1 MLLTAAAVRDLAPA
15 AKPYEVRDDRLRGFL
30 IRVQPSGSKTFY
42 IEYGRSKRIA
52 LGRADVLPPSVAR
65 DKAKAIVAQAVQG
78 QDPRAARRQAKA
90 HTLGSFL
97 SEVYE
102 PWARANLRTSDA
114 PVIRIRTKFPE
125 LLDRKLA
132 DLSPWLIEKWRLR
145 RKGDGIGNVTLN
157 RDLDDLKAALARAAE
172 WDIIEASPLAGIKR
186 AKVDRAALVRFL
198 SEDEER
204 RLRAALDAREERIR
218 RQRDSANDWRRERG
232 YRLLPDLRAAAFA
245 DHLKPLVLLSLN
257 TGIRRGEA
265 FALTWHHID
274 LERAILTVAGA
285 SSKAGTTRHLPL
297 NGEALATLTG
307 WRAQAAGLDGLV
319 FPGAG
324 GAKLNNVHNSWQGL
338 LKAAGI
344 RRLRWHD
351 LRHSFGSRLVMLG
364 VDLNTVRE
372 LLGHS
377 SYSMTLRYAHLAP
390 EHRAAAVA
398 RLDAATPPRARPE
411 TPKSLTSL

>member
-1 MLLTAAAVRDLAPA
+1 MLLTAAAVRDLASA

-30 IRVQPSGSKTFY
+30 VRVQPSGSKSFY
-42 IEYGRSKRIA
+42 VEYGRGRRLA
-52 LGRADVLPPSVAR
+52 LGRADVLAPSVAR
-65 DKAKAIVAQAVQG
+65 DKAKAIIAQAVQG
-78 QDPRAARRQAKA
+78 EDPGAARKQAKA
-90 HTLGSFL
+90 HTLRTFL
-97 SEVYE
+97 GEVYQL
-102 PWARANLRTSDA
+102 WASANLRTGDA
-114 PVIRIRTKFPE
+114 PVVRIRTKFPE

-145 RKGDGIGNVTLN
+145 RKGDGIGTVTLN

-172 WDIIEASPLAGIKR
+172 WGMIEASPLAGIKR

-232 YRLLPDLRAAAFA
+232 YRLLPDLRVAAFA
-245 DHLKPLVLLSLN
+245 DRLKPLVLLSLN
-257 TGIRRGEA
+257 TGLRRGEA
-265 FALTWHHID
+265 FSLTWRHVD
-274 LERAILTVAGA
+274 LERAMLTVAGA
-285 SSKAGTTRHLPL
+285 SAKSGTTRHIPL
-297 NGEALATLTG
+297 NAEALAVLTG
-307 WRAQAAGLDGLV
+307 WRAQAADPDEGLV

-324 GAKLNNVHNSWQGL
+324 GERLNNVHKAWQAV

-344 RRLRWHD
+344 KGFRWHD
-351 LRHSFGSRLVMLG
+351 QRHSFASRLVMLG
-364 VDLNTVRE
+364 IDLNTVRE

-377 SYSMTLRYAHLAP
+377 SYSMVLRYAHLSP

-398 RLDAATPPRARPE
+398 RLVAPR
-411 TPKSLTSL
+411 